1 MIFQMADVLVAIK
14 ATLLPMEHVKYL
26 SKILIAK
33 NMIQI
38 ATVPNAQQDFLSV
51 KAHADL

>member
-1 MIFQMADVLVAIK
+1 MADVLVAIK
-14 ATLLPMEHVKYL
+14 ATLLQMERVKYS
-26 SKILIAK
+26 SKIHIAK

-38 ATVPNAQQDFLSV
+38 ATVSNVQQDFLSV